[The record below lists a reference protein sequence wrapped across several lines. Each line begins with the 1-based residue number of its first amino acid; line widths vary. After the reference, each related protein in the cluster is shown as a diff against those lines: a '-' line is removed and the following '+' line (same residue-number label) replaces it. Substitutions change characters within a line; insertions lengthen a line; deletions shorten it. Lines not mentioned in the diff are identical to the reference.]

1 MSRPPA
7 YPQIQYRP
15 PPFKFHLLASHLS
28 IFLSPTR
35 DPINCSSIKS
45 PFSGKR
51 SEWID
56 ARYFPPLSWIERGE
70 GDWVILQIDDIT
82 IPSCLV
88 APRGGIVFP
97 FRKEF
102 PLPKR
107 LRFRES
113 TRHISLSLSLFC
125 LESRYSSRK
134 KLKVQK
140 WVWHRA
146 MLRRHW
152 YRWSF
157 YRLSLQVKRPP
168 DSKTFSIIDSVD
180 FGRSERFIRCYSVE
194 VGGRCCLGR
203 VDSQFSWDLVWRC
216 FYFFFYFLSFF
227 YLCPSRHRV
236 SSSKI
241 VHFRRR
247 RKA

>member
-1 MSRPPA
+1 MSTPKAITLISVNATQTFNLLVPGATTDSCSLFRNCVTSSCLSPNTISTPSL
-7 YPQIQYRP
+7 QIP
-15 PPFKFHLLASHLS
+15 PPRLTPFHFPFADSRSDQLLFHQIAIQRKKKRMNRRALFSTTILDRTRRGRLSH
-28 IFLSPTR
+28 
-35 DPINCSSIKS
+35 
-45 PFSGKR
+45 
-51 SEWID
+51 
-56 ARYFPPLSWIERGE
+56 PPR
-70 GDWVILQIDDIT
+70 LQIDDIT

-152 YRWSF
+152 YRWTF

-180 FGRSERFIRCYSVE
+180 FGRRERFIRCYSVE
-194 VGGRCCLGR
+194 VGGRCCLER
-203 VDSQFSWDLVWRC
+203 VDSQFS
-216 FYFFFYFLSFF
+216 
-227 YLCPSRHRV
+227 
-236 SSSKI
+236 
-241 VHFRRR
+241 
-247 RKA
+247 

>member
-1 MSRPPA
+1 M
-7 YPQIQYRP
+7 
-15 PPFKFHLLASHLS
+15 F
-28 IFLSPTR
+28 
-35 DPINCSSIKS
+35 
-45 PFSGKR
+45 
-51 SEWID
+51 
-56 ARYFPPLSWIERGE
+56 PLSQLCHVLLPIPKYNIDPLPSPPRLTPFHFPFADSRSDQLPFHQIAIQRKKKRMNRRALFSTTILDRTRRGRLSHPPR
-70 GDWVILQIDDIT
+70 LQIDDIT

-152 YRWSF
+152 YRWTF
-157 YRLSLQVKRPP
+157 LPAIATG
-168 DSKTFSIIDSVD
+168 KTST
-180 FGRSERFIRCYSVE
+180 
-194 VGGRCCLGR
+194 
-203 VDSQFSWDLVWRC
+203 
-216 FYFFFYFLSFF
+216 
-227 YLCPSRHRV
+227 
-236 SSSKI
+236 
-241 VHFRRR
+241 
-247 RKA
+247 